1 MDFETENAN
10 QRAEMMTRAEPQFDV
25 AKKKMPPIISKREKR
40 KNDRV
45 DYTAGAVIESL
56 DPSPSVNAWV
66 ANYSSGGLYFESDT
80 LITPGT
86 NIYLGIFGS
95 PYSDSAAEYEC
106 HRVKIKWCKDLYNS
120 NFKYG
125 YGAQHLDPIGAY
137 SRDAQQ
143 HFYDIP
149 QYLKLMM
156 EDGRESRKYPRK
168 PADKSVIF
176 TSADQF
182 CKGTITN
189 ISKCGLFIE
198 SETELNVGDE
208 INIRV
213 PKTKFDKGIMLKAE
227 VVRATSSGIGV
238 KLTGIVKK

>member
-1 MDFETENAN
+1 
-10 QRAEMMTRAEPQFDV
+10 MMRGQPQFDV
-25 AKKKMPPIISKREKR
+25 SKRETTSFISNRDKR
-40 KNDRV
+40 KNDRI

-56 DPSPSVNAWV
+56 DPSPSVSACV
-66 ANYSSGGLYFESDT
+66 ANYSNGGLYFKSDT

-95 PYSDSAAEYEC
+95 PYSASASEYEC

-120 NFKYG
+120 DYKYG

-137 SRDAQQ
+137 SRDAAQ

-156 EDGRESRKYPRK
+156 ENRRESRKYPRK

-176 TSADQF
+176 TSADKS
-182 CKGTITN
+182 CRGTITDV
-189 ISKCGLFIE
+189 SKGGLFIKT
-198 SETELNVGDE
+198 ETGLDIGDR
-208 INIRV
+208 IKIAV
-213 PKTKFDKGIMLKAE
+213 PGTKFDKELVLRAE
-227 VVRATSSGIGV
+227 VVRTTSSGFGV
-238 KLTGIVKK
+238 KLIGILKK

>member
-1 MDFETENAN
+1 
-10 QRAEMMTRAEPQFDV
+10 MMTEQRQSEV
-25 AKKKMPPIISKREKR
+25 SKKEMNFFISNRDKR
-40 KNDRV
+40 KNDRI

-56 DPSPSVNAWV
+56 DSSPSVSACI
-66 ANYSSGGLYFESDT
+66 ANYSNGGLYFESDT

-95 PYSDSAAEYEC
+95 PYSESAAEYEC

-120 NFKYG
+120 DFKYG

-137 SRDAQQ
+137 AQDAAQ

-149 QYLKLMM
+149 RYLKLMM
-156 EDGRESRKYPRK
+156 GDGRESRKHPRK

-176 TSADQF
+176 TSTDHF
-182 CKGTITN
+182 FKGTVTDV
-189 ISKCGLFIE
+189 SKGGLFIE
-198 SETELNVGDE
+198 TENGLDVGDR
-208 INIRV
+208 IKIAV
-213 PKTKFDKGIMLKAE
+213 PGTKFGRGLMLRAE

-238 KLTGIVKK
+238 KLIGILKK